1 MFFDWLTMYQDFPDV
16 HFPMLGDR
24 ASIVIDTATG
34 EHLGLRQPS
43 IQHAGS
49 FCTSIQVRIS
59 NQRITVSGNPSRYD
73 RIDNLFGFTT
83 LEECVGVY
91 NRILLSL
98 GLPPFSKCTQIFF
111 RQGEDGQRVEK
122 FSDGA
127 VVTEIHV
134 TSNRAVGQGSVPDY
148 LKGLS
153 TLRYRNSI
161 PRLHTNGNTVDWL
174 SKKGKASLIYPSVYN
189 KAEEIKLHTL
199 NNIVRKYGDDSV
211 EAKYLNRVIGY
222 CELHGVSRHE
232 QKFKSEFLRRHDMH
246 FYGLFDPKG
255 FKRFNDEFLAID
267 DRLQVTAMTLETVA
281 DKLLRLGIV
290 DNTRAAM
297 TTSLY
302 AMQWMH
308 GQKFDFGK
316 KQVQTHRARLRK
328 IGIDIADTC
337 DVSRHSPVYIR
348 KATEVVVRDLQIPAW
363 YQLPQV
369 HQLRAVA

>member
-1 MFFDWLTMYQDFPDV
+1 MFFDWLTMYQDHPDA

-43 IQHAGS
+43 IQHEGS
-49 FCTSIQVRIS
+49 FSTSIQVRIS
-59 NQRITVSGNPSRYD
+59 GQRIVVSGNPSRYD

-111 RQGEDGQRVEK
+111 RQGEDGQRVET

-127 VVTEIHV
+127 VITEIHV

-148 LKGLS
+148 LKGVS
-153 TLRYRNSI
+153 TLRYHNSI

-189 KAEEIKLHTL
+189 KAEELKLHTL
-199 NNIVRKYGDDSV
+199 AKIVRKYGDDSA
-211 EAKYLNRVIGY
+211 EANYLNRVIGY
-222 CELHGVSRHE
+222 CESHGVTRHE
-232 QKFKSEFLRRHDMH
+232 QKLKAEFLRRHDMR

-255 FKRFNDEFLAID
+255 FKSFHEEFLAID
-267 DRLQVTAMTLETVA
+267 DRLQVTAMTLETIA

-290 DNTRAAM
+290 ENTRAAN
-297 TTSLY
+297 TTTLY
-302 AMQWMH
+302 AMQWMS
-308 GQKFDFGK
+308 GQKFDLCK
-316 KQVQTHRARLRK
+316 AQVKVHRARLRK

-337 DVSRHSPVYIR
+337 DVSRHSPVHIR
-348 KATEVVVRDLQIPAW
+348 KAVEVTVRELPIPHW
-363 YQLPQV
+363 YQRPQV
-369 HQLRAVA
+369 QPLRAVA